1 MRVRRSERIA
11 LRGVSH
17 YFLCKTSGLGK
28 TLPQAQ
34 DETYGFCSKTCR
46 RTQACMAIAAAAPAF
61 IDLVEPNCAI
71 ERIASQISAASGVI
85 PMLSCPKSRDRKSTR
100 LNSSHVAISYAVFC
114 LKKKKAPCVP
124 RSSLDRQSLRL

>member
-17 YFLCKTSGLGK
+17 HFLCKTSGLDK

-61 IDLVEPNCAI
+61 LDLLEPNCAN
-71 ERIASQISAASGVI
+71 ERIAAQISPASRVI
-85 PMLSCPKSRDRKSTR
+85 LMLCRPKDST
-100 LNSSHVAISYAVFC
+100 AFFC
-114 LKKKKAPCVP
+114 
-124 RSSLDRQSLRL
+124 